1 MEKDFWG
8 SQRVVERDIKTSE
21 GSRREKAGKRG
32 RCYVHHVFGYPLLP
46 SKKKQIN
53 SRSDG

>member
-1 MEKDFWG
+1 MEEDFWG

-32 RCYVHHVFGYPLLP
+32 RCTSCIWISFIAF
-46 SKKKQIN
+46 KKEANK
-53 SRSDG
+53 